1 METHGISLYLA
12 LENQCVPL
20 SGGPLKAQLLPDQP
34 AGGGRDGADGCG
46 QHFRFPERGLQW
58 LCLFGG
64 ATTTPGP
71 SLMAPSQGYH
81 NIVPLSPSLP
91 ALRVILSFKAQLK
104 NSIPHAGHPAFF
116 FLSSPTPR
124 VSKDPQGILICSTAP
139 SWWLP
144 GPRPL
149 APPPSHRL
157 PFLTSL
163 SSWTYVEPGSPFLS
177 WGSTA

>member
-1 METHGISLYLA
+1 M
-12 LENQCVPL
+12 PL

-116 FLSSPTPR
+116 FSQFPHSTCFQGSPRNTHLFHSSIL
-124 VSKDPQGILICSTAP
+124 VAAWPQTSG
-139 SWWLP
+139 
-144 GPRPL
+144 
-149 APPPSHRL
+149 PPPSHRL